1 MKNTIAK
8 DVLFLLVFMVVFMV
22 TMFAFIWTITS
33 PEMWYH
39 GAHDGKCE
47 KMLGKNHCKC
57 YERIVDAEKRR

>member
-1 MKNTIAK
+1 MKNAIAK

-33 PEMWYH
+33 PEMWCS
-39 GAHDGKCE
+39 GMHDSKCE
-47 KMLGKNHCKC
+47 KIYGKTCHC